1 MSESSNSC
9 VGTENLS
16 ARVNLSWFLGDGEYE
31 PKISSFEALI
41 NGEAAFGRLYKEIE
55 AATRS
60 VEIAIWGFQPSMFFK
75 RDGQSLC
82 IGDLLVKKAMDGVKV
97 KVLAWSM
104 LAKVQTFM
112 EANLGNAK
120 SIMKKNSWQTQEQTY
135 YDTLWY
141 DVMEKKR
148 SINFRALENTI

>member
-97 KVLAWSM
+97 K
-104 LAKVQTFM
+104 
-112 EANLGNAK
+112 
-120 SIMKKNSWQTQEQTY
+120 
-135 YDTLWY
+135 D
-141 DVMEKKR
+141 
-148 SINFRALENTI
+148 